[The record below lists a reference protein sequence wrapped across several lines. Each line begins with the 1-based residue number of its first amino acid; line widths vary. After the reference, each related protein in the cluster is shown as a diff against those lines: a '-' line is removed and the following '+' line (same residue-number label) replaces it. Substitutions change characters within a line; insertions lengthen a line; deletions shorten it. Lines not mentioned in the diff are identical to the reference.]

1 MRLFVVAGE
10 SSGDQLGADL
20 VTRLRL
26 KTEIELFGVG
36 GPALE
41 EVGIKSLFSMSD
53 LAVMGWRDVY
63 MRLPKLLWRLKQT
76 ADAIIAQRPDI
87 VVLIDSQEFSN
98 RIAARVRKALPDIK
112 IILYVAPS
120 VWAWKPERAKEIEPL
135 YNELLGVL
143 PFEPAV
149 FKQLGGPVCHYVGHI
164 GEGLIRGDKDTAQ
177 DQFLLL
183 PGSRAGEI
191 KRNLAEMKMSVN
203 WLHESHQTTPL
214 CLATVRNLS
223 RNVSEILQDPLVAIG
238 EGRETFKKFVKSAKS
253 AIAVSG
259 TATLEIGFADVPH
272 VTTYLAEPKQIR
284 AYEENNRP
292 LINLNNIIVGRKFIP
307 EVIGM
312 RDLSDEILRE
322 VQNLMG
328 SDKVL
333 ADQRAGLEEM
343 RTKMKE
349 GEPEAPRQNPEDRVI
364 ELLN

>member
-20 VTRLRL
+20 IARLRA
-26 KTEIELFGVG
+26 KTEVEFSGVG

-41 EVGIKSLFSMSD
+41 DVGLNSLFPMSD

-76 ADAIIAQRPDI
+76 ADAIIVQRPDI

-98 RIAARVRKALPDIK
+98 RIASRVRKALPDTK

-120 VWAWKPERAKEIEPL
+120 VWAWKPERAKEIAPL
-135 YNELLGVL
+135 YDEIMGVL

-149 FKQLGGPVCHYVGHI
+149 FKELGGPTCYYVGHI
-164 GEGLIRGDKDTAQ
+164 GEGLIRGDDDVSQ
-177 DQFLLL
+177 DRILLL

-191 KRNLAEMKMSVN
+191 KRNLAEMKKSVN
-203 WLHESHQTTPL
+203 WLHDTHDTIPI
-214 CLATVRNLS
+214 CLATVRNMS
-223 RNVSEILQDPLVAIG
+223 RDVSALLRDPAVEIG
-238 EGRETFKKFVKSAKS
+238 EGREQFKKFVKRAKS

-259 TATLEIGFADVPH
+259 TATLEIGFANVPH

-292 LINLNNIIVGRKFIP
+292 LVNLNNIIVGRKFIP
-307 EVIGM
+307 EIIGTSNLA
-312 RDLSDEILRE
+312 DGILRE
-322 VQNLMG
+322 VQNLL
-328 SDKVL
+328 DNDIAL
-333 ADQRAGLEEM
+333 ARQHAGFEEM
-343 RTKMKE
+343 RSKMKE